1 MQPNRAKLLAMA
13 TTTVIT
19 LTDTDHKRE
28 TYINGGWN
36 LAADDDAPRP
46 PEPDPMSSAQSRRAA
61 AQHDEAT

>member
-1 MQPNRAKLLAMA
+1 MQPTRAKLPTTA

-28 TYINGGWN
+28 AYINGGWN

-46 PEPDPMSSAQSRRAA
+46 ETDPMTSPQERRAA
-61 AQHDEAT
+61 AQVSEEQ